1 MKTNNLIESWKSANM
16 NEIIGNSSISKEMMA
31 EVQGGGSGY
40 VKTLSG
46 ECNSS
51 GKSCFKSLRKLA
63 DAFIDLLD

>member
-51 GKSCFKSLRKLA
+51 GRSCFKTLRRVA
-63 DAFIDLLD
+63 DEIINFFD